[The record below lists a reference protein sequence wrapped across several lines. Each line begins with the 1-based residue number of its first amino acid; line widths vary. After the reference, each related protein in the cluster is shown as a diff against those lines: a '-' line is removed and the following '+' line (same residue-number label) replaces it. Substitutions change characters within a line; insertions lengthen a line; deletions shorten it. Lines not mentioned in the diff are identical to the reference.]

1 MKRVGL
7 GRGLDALFASE
18 DSTAGTMREIPV
30 DLLQRGRYQPRGLI
44 SESSLQELAES
55 IRHQGVVQPIVV
67 RAVGG
72 GRYEIVAG
80 ERRWRAAQIAGLTQI
95 PAVVRDCGD
104 EQALAIG
111 IIENIQRQDL
121 NPLEEALA
129 LQRLLDEFGLSHEAL
144 AASLGRSRAAISNQL
159 RLLRLAAAIH
169 PHVESGALSA
179 GHARALLTL
188 DEAQQQALAE
198 RVVRENLSV
207 RATEKLVQKALK
219 PPAPPPEADPNRA
232 ALAALIQSSL
242 GLGVDLRPCGQGGEL
257 RIRWEN
263 PEQEAMLLQRLGVT
277 LDENEI

>member
-7 GRGLDALFASE
+7 GRGLDALFANE
-18 DSTAGTMREIPV
+18 DSGTGSMREIPV
-30 DLLQRGRYQPRGLI
+30 DLLQRGRYQPRGVI
-44 SESSLQELAES
+44 AEESLQELAES

-72 GRYEIVAG
+72 GRYEIIAG
-80 ERRWRAAQIAGLTQI
+80 ERRWRAAQLAGLTQI

-144 AASLGRSRAAISNQL
+144 AGTLGRSRAAISNQL
-159 RLLRLAAAIH
+159 RLLRLCPALH

-188 DEAQQQALAE
+188 SDERQKVLAE
-198 RVVRENLSV
+198 KVVQENLSV
-207 RATEKLVQKALK
+207 RATEKLAQKDLN
-219 PPAPPPEADPNRA
+219 PPAPLPEPDPNMA
-232 ALAALIQSSL
+232 ALVALIQSSL
-242 GLGVDLRPCGQGGEL
+242 GLGVDLRARGQGGEL
-257 RIRWEN
+257 RIRWES
-263 PEQEAMLLQRLGVT
+263 PEQEAMLLKRLGVS
-277 LDENEI
+277 LNDDES

>member
-18 DSTAGTMREIPV
+18 DSGAGSMREIPL
-30 DLLQRGRYQPRGLI
+30 DLLQRGRYQPRGVI
-44 SESSLQELAES
+44 AESSLQELAES

-72 GRYEIVAG
+72 GRYEIIAG
-80 ERRWRAAQIAGLTQI
+80 ERRWRAAQLAGLSKI
-95 PAVVRDCGD
+95 PAVVRDCSD

-121 NPLEEALA
+121 NPLEEAQA

-144 AASLGRSRAAISNQL
+144 AGTLGRSRAAISNQL
-159 RLLRLAAAIH
+159 RLLRLCPALH
-169 PHVESGALSA
+169 RHVESGALSA

-188 DEAQQQALAE
+188 SDERQKLLAE

-207 RATEKLVQKALK
+207 RVTEKLAQKDLN
-219 PPAPPPEADPNRA
+219 PPPPPPEADPNTT
-232 ALAALIQSSL
+232 ALTALIQSSL
-242 GLGVDLRPCGQGGEL
+242 GLGVDLRSRGQGGEL
-257 RIRWEN
+257 RIRWES
-263 PEQEAMLLQRLGVT
+263 PEQEAMLLQRLGVS
-277 LDENEI
+277 LDNDES

>member
-7 GRGLDALFASE
+7 GRGLDALFANE
-18 DSTAGTMREIPV
+18 DSAAGTMREIPV

-44 SESSLQELAES
+44 AEDSLQELADS

-67 RAVGG
+67 RGVGG
-72 GRYEIVAG
+72 GRYEIIAG

-121 NPLEEALA
+121 NPLEEAQA

-144 AASLGRSRAAISNQL
+144 AATLGRSRAAISNQL
-159 RLLRLAAAIH
+159 RLLRLSAALH
-169 PHVESGALSA
+169 PYVENGTLSA

-188 DEAQQQALAE
+188 NEPQQQTVAE
-198 RVVRENLSV
+198 RVVRQNLSV
-207 RATEKLVQKALK
+207 RATEKLVQKVQN
-219 PPAPPPEADPNRA
+219 PPPQHPQPDPDSA
-232 ALAALIQSSL
+232 ALAALIQASL
-242 GLGVDLRPCGQGGEL
+242 GLGIDLRPHGQGGEL

-263 PEQEAMLLQRLGVT
+263 PEQEAMLLQRLGVN
-277 LDENEI
+277 LNDNEI